1 MLSSSILCAKIDEAV
16 GSQRVTLLITGTNSS
31 FWVEENTSHL
41 QVSSNVFGHT
51 KFYIWRCPKT
61 RGSHKS
67 SIVIGLSIINHP
79 FLGITI
85 YGTPNGEFP
94 SPRLP
99 GHSPIVAATA
109 AVTDHATGSGRGFSC
124 SGLPQDNFILL

>member
-67 SIVIGLSIINHP
+67 SIVIGLSIINHQAIGVPP
-79 FLGITI
+79 FMDIPYKNST
-85 YGTPNGEFP
+85 NGEIWLVVVLHI
-94 SPRLP
+94 R
-99 GHSPIVAATA
+99 IY
-109 AVTDHATGSGRGFSC
+109 
-124 SGLPQDNFILL
+124 NYIYY